1 MISAAETIIV
11 GEKGEIQENALV
23 EIIMNTIL
31 ADTIAEMV
39 AAAIITATAADIMVA
54 VVEITEKIIIE
65 MIEKWGAMVVVIDI
79 EIITDFGDF
88 CNYLKSFTHISL

>member
-1 MISAAETIIV
+1 MISAAAETTIV
-11 GEKGEIQENALV
+11 GEKGGIQENALV

-39 AAAIITATAADIMVA
+39 AAVAITTATAADIMAAVA

-65 MIEKWGAMVVVIDI
+65 MIEK
-79 EIITDFGDF
+79 
-88 CNYLKSFTHISL
+88 